1 MKEITSAQLLA
12 GSLNHQVMP
21 RVPCICPGGMMN
33 MMTAELMELAQVWWP
48 QAHTDGNLMATLAEA
63 AYTAGIFDNIGVPF
77 CMTV

>member
-33 MMTAELMELAQVWWP
+33 MMTAELMELAQVRWP
-48 QAHTDGNLMATLAEA
+48 QAHTEASVQCLERGCGRKSEA
-63 AYTAGIFDNIGVPF
+63 ASP
-77 CMTV
+77 

>member
-48 QAHTDGNLMATLAEA
+48 QAHTDGNLMATSL
-63 AYTAGIFDNIGVPF
+63 YCRHF
-77 CMTV
+77 

>member
-48 QAHTDGNLMATLAEA
+48 
-63 AYTAGIFDNIGVPF
+63 
-77 CMTV
+77 